1 MINSKEI
8 KKRMIDKNL
17 NVSEVSKLINVN
29 INTVSRWLNNKNL
42 NQIENFLKLLEILE
56 LEIKDIKK
64 NS

>member
-17 NVSEVSKLINVN
+17 NVNEVSKLINVN